1 MKPPVIPF
9 PTEAENQAILD
20 EFFAGQQT
28 IRREHTAAAVHA
40 AECLGRLIATFPQR
54 TGQSHQL
61 RGLLYSLWNGQPHD
75 LSDVLCLDWSLKKDF
90 CHVVLAFGHDDFFYD
105 AIQALLREAGQF
117 DWFLEAHTASS

>member
-54 TGQSHQL
+54 TGQSYRL
-61 RGLLYSLWNGQPHD
+61 RGLLYSLWNGQAWT
-75 LSDVLCLDWSLKKDF
+75 LSDVLLLDWSLKKDF

-105 AIQALLREAGQF
+105 AIQNALREAGQF
-117 DWFLEAHTASS
+117 DWFLEAHHPA

>member
-1 MKPPVIPF
+1 MNPPIHL
-9 PTEAENQAILD
+9 PTAEENQTILD
-20 EFFAGQQT
+20 AFFAGQQT

-54 TGQSHQL
+54 TGQSYRL

-105 AIQALLREAGQF
+105 AIQNALREAGQF
-117 DWFLEAHTASS
+117 DWFLEAHHPA